1 MSDALLTVEAIAVD
15 EVVKAGAI
23 QTGVYPL
30 LGRIVVLQVAF
41 HLVDGT
47 LAEGADVVR
56 WYLRA
61 TKRVLR
67 SLTR

>member
-15 EVVKAGAI
+15 KVVKAGAI
-23 QTGVYPL
+23 QTGVCPL
-30 LGRIVVLQVAF
+30 LGRVVVLQVAF
-41 HLVDGT
+41 HLVDRT
-47 LAEGADVVR
+47 LAEGADVVG

-67 SLTR
+67 C